1 MTKMGPG
8 GIDEAQVPREK
19 KRKRNERRRNI
30 DGRVE
35 MEEKRRRDQKS
46 PMIDSD
52 QIRQDKICK

>member
-19 KRKRNERRRNI
+19 KRKRNERKRNI

-35 MEEKRRRDQKS
+35 MEEKKKRDQKS

-52 QIRQDKICK
+52 QIRQDKIGK